1 MKRPLLKILP
11 GVAVILI
18 SPSCSKDNDI
28 IKEDNVALVAEQ
40 VIQKKVFYLKV
51 RNASSLTKMAIKGL
65 GTDGN
70 KELMFL
76 NGDKLTIT
84 FDVEAPIYFSSIA
97 PESLIDN
104 QQVTIVAEATYDAAT
119 ETFIITDFKKDTKL
133 STQLDRYYYADYE
146 EPAQLA
152 LEEICSGTGGAAA
165 AEKYNVK
172 LTWGEQ
178 IDLSTQ
184 KYIGYNNISE
194 MLANAPRKAEKCLTL
209 QQDGD
214 YCFLIF
220 EEGSQKDIEIDGY
233 TEPLD
238 RSKCYI
244 VAAGTTITVVDG
256 GTSNTITTES
266 GLLYNV
272 KANPTNPI
280 PDDDIIEEDL

>member
-11 GVAVILI
+11 GVAVVLI

-28 IKEDNVALVAEQ
+28 IKEDNAALVAEQ

-84 FDVEAPIYFSSIA
+84 FDVKVSIYSSFTDYF
-97 PESLIDN
+97 EDN

-119 ETFIITDFKKDTKL
+119 ETFIITDFTEDTKL
-133 STQLDRYYYADYE
+133 STKLDDDFMADYE
-146 EPAQLA
+146 QPAQLA
-152 LEEICSGTGGAAA
+152 LEEICSGKGGA

-172 LTWGEQ
+172 LTWGKQ

-184 KYIGYNNISE
+184 KYIGYKNIHE
-194 MLANAPRKAEKCLTL
+194 MLAAAPRKAENCLTL

-214 YCFLIF
+214 YCFIIF
-220 EEGSQKDIEIDGY
+220 EEGSQKDIKIDGVD
-233 TEPLD
+233 EPLD
-238 RSKCYI
+238 RSLCYI
-244 VAAGTTITVVDG
+244 VAAGTEITVVDG

-272 KANPTNPI
+272 KATPTKPI

>member
-11 GVAVILI
+11 GVAVVLI

-28 IKEDNVALVAEQ
+28 IKEDNAALVAEQ

-84 FDVEAPIYFSSIA
+84 FDVEAPIYFSSFDFF
-97 PESLIDN
+97 EGN
-104 QQVTIVAEATYDAAT
+104 QKVTIVAEATYDAAT
-119 ETFIITDFKKDTKL
+119 EAFKITDFKKDTKL
-133 STQLDRYYYADYE
+133 STKLDKDFFADYK

-152 LEEICSGTGGAAA
+152 LEEICSGKGGAAA

-172 LTWGEQ
+172 LTWGTQ

-194 MLANAPRKAEKCLTL
+194 MLAAAPRKAEKCLTL

-214 YCFLIF
+214 YCFIIF
-220 EEGSQKDIEIDGY
+220 EEGSQKDIKIDGVD
-233 TEPLD
+233 EPLD

-244 VAAGTTITVVDG
+244 VAAGTKITVVDG